1 MVWIEKFFAIYLV
14 ISPDVKELAL
24 YRAWCDE
31 NGDENGALKRW
42 SLQMKVQLTLRWNFI
57 LRWPFAMVRWKWNV
71 SKLRWFFL
79 VYNERLRDL
88 FKLRWKAMKGCVIFS
103 SCNGIMRWFLIYDG
117 NQWPSQLKAMTS
129 LSIVIIGPS
138 LHRKLLQIV
147 PMEMVRLRWC
157 DDFEILRLR

>member
-1 MVWIEKFFAIYLV
+1 
-14 ISPDVKELAL
+14 
-24 YRAWCDE
+24 
-31 NGDENGALKRW
+31 
-42 SLQMKVQLTLRWNFI
+42 MKVQLTLRWNSI

-71 SKLRWFFL
+71 SKLRWFF
-79 VYNERLRDL
+79 
-88 FKLRWKAMKGCVIFS
+88 FSLRWKVAWFFS

-157 DDFEILRLR
+157 DDFETLRLRWKWFNWAMKKIHRFKWNHRKCHALIKCSKHKRFGFSIFTHKKNWVNLSSK